1 MTNKTKWLYI
11 LLGLLVGLGL
21 CLRFYDLSQPSY
33 WLDEGYTISAVQAT
47 LKHGYPLLASGMV
60 YDRDLLNT
68 YSTALPVLIF
78 GAHPWTYRLMSVL
91 FGAGVIVLVYLLT
104 LALFNKKSLAL
115 ISAGFITLSTW
126 EIFWSRQAR
135 GYTELQFFYLLS
147 ILCLVKL
154 LKNFQLKNFIW
165 FIILAIV
172 TALTHDSGII
182 VLPLGLLILIWH
194 YRKDVISELNHSWRK
209 YWWLGLLLGIG
220 LILIANKTLGFI
232 NLLMTKKTWTTLSY
246 LYLLLVNYGFIL
258 ITSLIGLGLLMLKKS
273 ERTTV
278 YIFSLFY
285 FLALLLTISTT
296 DFLEFRYVFFIF
308 PLMIILMIYTITT
321 AWPCWEK
328 HFWGWL
334 IVLIIVVA
342 PNFNK
347 LEFTPKSLDAFD
359 AIPHPNFNLAY
370 SAIKSE
376 LSDSDI
382 IISPYIPLD
391 MAYLGRSDYFLE
403 MSFSGKPAELENYK
417 KFPYDLYHKKP
428 LIKNV
433 EELKSIIREHH
444 GFVIF
449 DQLAYNRLGEQYLSL
464 LQKQCRQI
472 FYEDKQPNSSIW
484 VFTF

>member
-1 MTNKTKWLYI
+1 MINKTKWLYI
-11 LLGLLVGLGL
+11 LLGLFLVLGL
-21 CLRFYDLSQPSY
+21 FLRFYGLSYQSY
-33 WLDEGYTISAVQAT
+33 WLDEGYTISVVQAT
-47 LKHGYPLLASGMV
+47 LKHGYPLLDSGIV
-60 YDRDLLNT
+60 YDRNILNT

-91 FGAGVIVLVYLLT
+91 FGAGVIVLVYFLA

-115 ISAGFITLSTW
+115 ISAGFITFSTW

-147 ILCLVKL
+147 ILFLVKL
-154 LKNFQLKNFIW
+154 LKKFQLKNFIW
-165 FIILAIV
+165 FIVLAIA

-182 VLPLGLLILIWH
+182 VLPLGLLILICH
-194 YRKDVISELNHSWRK
+194 YRKNVISKLNHNWRK

-220 LILIANKTLGFI
+220 LMVIANKTLGFI
-232 NLLMTKKTWTTLSY
+232 NLLMTKKTWTTTAY
-246 LYLLLVNYGFIL
+246 LYLLLENYGFIL
-258 ITSLIGLGLLMLKKS
+258 ITSLIGLILLMLKKS
-273 ERTTV
+273 ERTTAYV
-278 YIFSLFY
+278 FGLFY

-308 PLMIILMIYTITT
+308 PLMIVLMIYAITI
-321 AWPCWEK
+321 AWPSWEK

-347 LEFTPKSLDAFD
+347 LEFTPKSSYAFD

-370 SAIKSE
+370 GAIKSQ

-382 IISPYIPLD
+382 IISPYTPLD

-403 MSFSGKPAELENYK
+403 MSFSGKPSELKSYK

-428 LIKNV
+428 LIKSA
-433 EELKSIIREHH
+433 EELKSLIREHH

-449 DQLAYNRLGEQYLSL
+449 DQLAYNRLGREYFSL
-464 LQKQCRQI
+464 LQNNGQEI
-472 FYEDKQPNSSIW
+472 FHEDKQPNSSIW
-484 VFTF
+484 VFKF